1 MANMF
6 GGIFSLVLSIILIAQ
21 VIIPTVLGQNTTTW
35 STGEVAL
42 WGLISLVSIMGLVYG
57 AGAVFGLF

>member
-21 VIIPTVLGQNTTTW
+21 VVIPTVLNQNTTTW

>member
-21 VIIPTVLGQNTTTW
+21 VIIPTVAGQNTSTW

>member
-21 VIIPTVLGQNTTTW
+21 VIVPTVQGQNTTAW

-42 WGLISLVSIMGLVYG
+42 WGLITLVSIMGLVYG

>member
-6 GGIFSLVLSIILIAQ
+6 GGIFSLVLSIILISQ
-21 VIIPTVLGQNTTTW
+21 VIIPTVSAQNTTAW

>member
-6 GGIFSLVLSIILIAQ
+6 GGIFTLVLSIILIAQ
-21 VIIPTVLGQNTTTW
+21 VVIPIVKDQNVTTW

-42 WGLISLVSIMGLVYG
+42 WGLITLVSIMGLVYG